1 MGSPGVRFCRLAA
14 LLLLAFA
21 CALGAPGTAAAG
33 GPVACESAEA
43 RPAQV
48 GEEVVVR
55 STLCLL
61 NAERRR
67 HGLRPLRLNDRLT
80 RAARRHSQDMARHGY
95 FDHTSRNGS
104 SFVDRI
110 RRTGYLS
117 GARSWKV
124 AENIAWGSHRLA
136 SPRAITRAW
145 MDSPGH
151 RANILDGSYR
161 EIGIGVATR
170 SGPRALYTTDFG
182 ARG

>member
-1 MGSPGVRFCRLAA
+1 MGSPSVRSCGRTA
-14 LLLLAFA
+14 LLLALA
-21 CALGAPGTAAAG
+21 CALGAPGSAVAV

-48 GEEVVVR
+48 GERVVVR

-67 HGLRPLRLNDRLT
+67 HGLPALRLNERLA
-80 RAARRHSQDMARHGY
+80 RAARGHSEDMARNRY
-95 FDHTSRNGS
+95 FDHNSRTGA

-110 RRTGYLS
+110 RRTGYLT
-117 GARSWKV
+117 GARRWKV
-124 AENIAWGSHRLA
+124 AENIAWGTHWLA
-136 SPRAITRAW
+136 SPRAIMKAW

-151 RANILDGSYR
+151 RANILEGTYR
-161 EIGIGVATR
+161 EIGIGVATG
-170 SGPRALYTTDFG
+170 SGRRAIYTTDFG

>member
-1 MGSPGVRFCRLAA
+1 MGSPGVRSCRRTA
-14 LLLLAFA
+14 LLLGLA
-21 CALGAPGTAAAG
+21 CTLVAPGSAVAA
-33 GPVACESAEA
+33 GPVACESAAA

-48 GEEVVVR
+48 GEQVVVG

-67 HGLRPLRLNDRLT
+67 HGLRPLRLNERLA
-80 RAARRHSQDMARHGY
+80 RAARAHSQDMARNRY
-95 FDHTSRNGS
+95 FDHNSRNGS

-110 RRTGYLS
+110 RRTGYLN
-117 GARSWKV
+117 GARRWKV
-124 AENIAWGSHRLA
+124 AENIAWGTNWLA
-136 SPRAITRAW
+136 SPRAIMKAW

-170 SGPRALYTTDFG
+170 SGPKAIYTTDFG
-182 ARG
+182 TRG